1 MYAVVAFI
9 ASASVGWMTTEVVD
23 FGSTWATS
31 VTSNAA
37 KAPSTPTESASRT
50 ETIRTN
56 AAGVSPSASPGPLS
70 PGVELRVDG
79 RPFPPRDTRS
89 APVRMR
95 GCIANDAFG
104 EGCYFRD
111 AMVCVG
117 FGDHLRV
124 GLVVEEGDP
133 LMKAENLKLV
143 HREAHGFETGGMD
156 FRYFQHGPVTPLHYS
171 SGLYGVDSAELGT
184 SRTKLWPDM
193 VCSLWAFTV
202 LMLVVYP
209 YPYAHH

>member
-50 ETIRTN
+50 ETVRTN

-79 RPFPPRDTRS
+79 RPFPPRDTRP

-133 LMKAENLKLV
+133 LLKAENLKLV
-143 HREAHGFETGGMD
+143 NRAAPGFEAGGMD
-156 FRYFQHGPVTPLHYS
+156 GRYFQHHPCPPVKYS
-171 SGLYGVDSAELGT
+171 IGVSGSASAELG
-184 SRTKLWPDM
+184 SNRTKLWP
-193 VCSLWAFTV
+193 SLVSLTPLWCCTV
-202 LMLVVYP
+202 R
-209 YPYAHH
+209 